1 MQFNLIHWREK
12 FYEKFNKEFFEARV
26 NALRDLEKFNQISAQ
41 FWTIILVVGIPYI
54 IASILSSVLVVF
66 MIQSIFAG
74 KTRVVNSTQ
83 EAFFTTQK
91 SGELN
96 SRELKK
102 MILDRNIFNSE
113 GKFPDEKDI
122 ANIKRSSGFRLEGP
136 CSQATLAIELM
147 GTIYLGSAEHSL
159 ATVREKGYDEADIYK
174 VGDQI
179 YGIDGALVA
188 AVERNKLIINNNGSK
203 ECFDLSKNEAKILGN
218 KGGSLISEPNSGG
231 GGVSSGSEITLESS
245 EVERELG
252 PGFGKIIDTARLV
265 PNTTDGGMNGFKI
278 FAIRSGSLLEKVG
291 LKNGDVITQ
300 VNDASLKL
308 PEQGFALFQA
318 LQDEKEIRIQLLRN
332 GTDPTNLTIRI
343 K

>member
-1 MQFNLIHWREK
+1 MNFNLTYLRERFSEK
-12 FYEKFNKEFFEARV
+12 FSKEFFEARV
-26 NALRDLEKFNQISAQ
+26 QSLRDVQKFNQFSSQ
-41 FWTIILVVGIPYI
+41 FWTICLVIGIPYI
-54 IASILSSVLVVF
+54 LASILSSVLVVF
-66 MIQSIFAG
+66 MVKAIFAG
-74 KTRVVNSTQ
+74 KTRVAIAAQ
-83 EAFFTTQK
+83 EGFLTTQRSEK
-91 SGELN
+91 IN

-102 MILDRNIFNSE
+102 MILDRNLFNSD
-113 GKFPDEKDI
+113 GKFPDEKELT
-122 ANIKRSSGFRLEGP
+122 AVRSGAGFRLDGP
-136 CSQATLAIELM
+136 CSAPTLPIELM
-147 GTIYLGSAEHSL
+147 GTIFLGAAERSL

-188 AVERNKLIINNNGSK
+188 SVERNKLIVNNNGSK
-203 ECFDLSKNEAKILGN
+203 ECFDLSKNELKLLSNA
-218 KGGSLISEPNSGG
+218 GGSTSIAPASGG
-231 GGVSSGSEITLESS
+231 FSGSAGTETTLESS

-265 PNTTDGGMNGFKI
+265 PNTNDGGMNGFKI

-291 LKNGDVITQ
+291 FKNGDVITQ

-332 GTDPTNLTIRI
+332 GTDPTNLTVRI

>member
-1 MQFNLIHWREK
+1 
-12 FYEKFNKEFFEARV
+12 
-26 NALRDLEKFNQISAQ
+26 
-41 FWTIILVVGIPYI
+41 
-54 IASILSSVLVVF
+54 
-66 MIQSIFAG
+66 MINSIFAG
-74 KTRVVNSTQ
+74 KTRAVNSSQ
-83 EAFFTTQK
+83 DGFLTTQR
-91 SGELN
+91 SSSVT

-102 MILDRNIFNSE
+102 MILDRNLFNSE
-113 GKFPDEKDI
+113 GKFPDEKDLT
-122 ANIKRSSGFRLEGP
+122 AIKRGSGFSLAGP
-136 CSQATLAIELM
+136 CSPPTLAIELM
-147 GTIYLGSAEHSL
+147 GTIYLGTAEKSL

-188 AVERNKLIINNNGSK
+188 AVERNKLIVNNNGSK
-203 ECFDLSKNEAKILGN
+203 ECFDLSKNESKILGN
-218 KGGSLISEPNSGG
+218 NSGSLVLPPGQ
-231 GGVSSGSEITLESS
+231 SGSASSAGIETTLESS

-265 PNTTDGGMNGFKI
+265 PNTNDGNMNGFKI
-278 FAIRSGSLLEKVG
+278 FAIRSGSLIEKVG
-291 LKNGDVITQ
+291 FKNGDVITQ